1 MSRVTYSDLLPTISS
16 SILKISGN
24 EKNIQKIL
32 NTNENMIF
40 ELKTYFSSTD
50 LYMKKDL
57 WNKYEVSIQ
66 NIFEIEQLLSF
77 ISSNEKDILYNKTLE
92 NGIRSIN
99 VASEIDSN
107 LGIYKS
113 REDEVYGVNPLMM
126 SNFLYEEKLN
136 LKNFKLISNDVE
148 GFLEEIEKNKIS
160 LKDLDVSTNLFCVK
174 TKCSIIDIENIFNR
188 NVSLLRK
195 ILSTKIVEEKE
206 LLKPK
211 VHYRNFRLNLDDK
224 NISRLRNIFVYET
237 LTKNEKSGDILK
249 ELQNITENLEYR
261 INSKINKSL
270 ESTILFEERKYF
282 DLYIE
287 QIRAN
292 IIPNLTISK
301 VMSNYN
307 DIILKEIEYKKS
319 KIKYSEPTY
328 QYNEYLTNSIRDLIK
343 NDQMESVEFK
353 NAMDR
358 YKEVMVE
365 HLLLT
370 KEKPINNIIFL
381 KFVEEHFNQ
390 EQIQKIQKKYPDVFF
405 TEEDKNW
412 FSFEYDNNM
421 MNFTI
426 KEGYFLLNRIDIL
439 SHNIKELLNIWSEI
453 EDLNIPTDLIV
464 NINKKRVFAYAKQ
477 PEKFKALSENQKNNV
492 VISIFDA
499 MVNAIN
505 NEKQNNI
512 TNSFKSGIKEV
523 STLISLKNV
532 KKEAYEVTN
541 KKKI

>member
-16 SILKISGN
+16 SILKLSGI
-24 EKNIQKIL
+24 EKNIQKLL

-136 LKNFKLISNDVE
+136 LKNFKLISNDVV
-148 GFLEEIEKNKIS
+148 GFLEQIEKNKIS

-195 ILSTKIVEEKE
+195 ILSTKVVEEKE
-206 LLKPK
+206 VLKPK
-211 VHYRNFRLNLDDK
+211 AHYRNFRLNLDDK
-224 NISRLRNIFVYET
+224 NVSRLRNIFVYET
-237 LTKNEKSGDILK
+237 LTKNEKSVDVLK
-249 ELQNITENLEYR
+249 ELQNITDNLDYR

-287 QIRAN
+287 QIRN
-292 IIPNLTISK
+292 NLIPNLTISK

-307 DIILKEIEYKKS
+307 EIILKEIEYKKS
-319 KIKYSEPTY
+319 KSKYMEPTY
-328 QYNEYLTNSIRDLIK
+328 HYNEYLTNSIRDLIK
-343 NDQMESVEFK
+343 YNQMESVEFK

-381 KFVEEHFNQ
+381 KFVEELFNQ

-412 FSFEYDNNM
+412 FNFEYDNNM
-421 MNFTI
+421 MSFTI
-426 KEGYFLLNRIDIL
+426 QEGYFLLNRIDIL
-439 SHNIKELLNIWSEI
+439 SDKLKQLLNIWSET

-532 KKEAYEVTN
+532 KKEASELTN

>member
-1 MSRVTYSDLLPTISS
+1 MSRVTYSDLLPKISS
-16 SILKISGN
+16 SILKLSGI
-24 EKNIQKIL
+24 EKNIQKLL

-136 LKNFKLISNDVE
+136 LKNFKLISNDVV
-148 GFLEEIEKNKIS
+148 GFLEQIEKNKIS

-195 ILSTKIVEEKE
+195 ILSTKVVEEKE
-206 LLKPK
+206 VLKPK
-211 VHYRNFRLNLDDK
+211 AHYRNFRLNLDDK
-224 NISRLRNIFVYET
+224 NVSRLRNIFVYET
-237 LTKNEKSGDILK
+237 LTKNEKSVDVLK
-249 ELQNITENLEYR
+249 ELQNITDNLDYR

-287 QIRAN
+287 QIRN
-292 IIPNLTISK
+292 NLIPNLTISK

-307 DIILKEIEYKKS
+307 EIILKEIEYKKS
-319 KIKYSEPTY
+319 KSKYMEPTY
-328 QYNEYLTNSIRDLIK
+328 HYNEYLTNSIRDLIK
-343 NDQMESVEFK
+343 YNQMESVEFK

-412 FSFEYDNNM
+412 FNFEYDNNM
-421 MNFTI
+421 MSFTI
-426 KEGYFLLNRIDIL
+426 QEGYFLLNRIDIL
-439 SHNIKELLNIWSEI
+439 SDKLKQLLNIWSET

-532 KKEAYEVTN
+532 KKEASELTN

>member
-92 NGIRSIN
+92 NGIRSIK

>member
-1 MSRVTYSDLLPTISS
+1 M
-16 SILKISGN
+16 
-24 EKNIQKIL
+24 
-32 NTNENMIF
+32 
-40 ELKTYFSSTD
+40 
-50 LYMKKDL
+50 
-57 WNKYEVSIQ
+57 
-66 NIFEIEQLLSF
+66 
-77 ISSNEKDILYNKTLE
+77 
-92 NGIRSIN
+92 
-99 VASEIDSN
+99 
-107 LGIYKS
+107 
-113 REDEVYGVNPLMM
+113 
-126 SNFLYEEKLN
+126 
-136 LKNFKLISNDVE
+136 
-148 GFLEEIEKNKIS
+148 
-160 LKDLDVSTNLFCVK
+160 
-174 TKCSIIDIENIFNR
+174 
-188 NVSLLRK
+188 
-195 ILSTKIVEEKE
+195 
-206 LLKPK
+206 
-211 VHYRNFRLNLDDK
+211 
-224 NISRLRNIFVYET
+224 
-237 LTKNEKSGDILK
+237 
-249 ELQNITENLEYR
+249 QNITDNLDYR

-287 QIRAN
+287 QIRN
-292 IIPNLTISK
+292 NLIPNLTISK

-307 DIILKEIEYKKS
+307 EIILKEIEYKKS
-319 KIKYSEPTY
+319 KSKYMEPTY
-328 QYNEYLTNSIRDLIK
+328 HYNEYLTNSIRDLIK
-343 NDQMESVEFK
+343 YNQMESVEFK

-370 KEKPINNIIFL
+370 KEKPVNNIIFL
-381 KFVEEHFNQ
+381 KFVEELFNQ

-405 TEEDKNW
+405 TEEDKSW

-439 SHNIKELLNIWSEI
+439 SDKLKQLLNIWSEI

-477 PEKFKALSENQKNNV
+477 PEKFKVLSENQKNNV

-512 TNSFKSGIKEV
+512 TNSFESGIKEI

-532 KKEAYEVTN
+532 KKEASELTN